1 MIKIFKNS
9 FLITKNNLILI
20 QPLILFLLI
29 TSFSVL
35 PLQKLQQ
42 NAYGFYLVLLNI
54 LLICSAFVAG
64 WFGMIKKA
72 VLNYRYKEM
81 GVEYETNK
89 DISLLKSFFP
99 SVGQYFFPT
108 CALGLLLSLITFVF
122 IQVMAKIGLLLFSDI
137 SILVKTLEISAK
149 SVAEQVTFLNSLSPE
164 QVILLNKWLVF
175 FMVTHFLFYVFL
187 VFAPAIMFF
196 KSKNPFVVL
205 GQSISCVF
213 KRPIVVMSVCI
224 YLSFLGFIISGIN
237 ALNLNLVFSLIR
249 LFITLISIVYFV
261 VVVFLS
267 YEELFDSNNRTNG

>member
-54 LLICSAFVAG
+54 LLLCSAFVAG

-122 IQVMAKIGLLLFSDI
+122 IQVMAKVGLFLFSDI
-137 SILVKTLEISAK
+137 SLLVKTLEISAK
-149 SVAEQVTFLNSLSPE
+149 SVGEQVTFLNSLTTE
-164 QVILLNKWLVF
+164 QVMLLNKWLVF
-175 FMVTHFLFYVFL
+175 FMVTHFLFYLFL
-187 VFAPAIMFF
+187 VFSPTIMFF
-196 KSKNPFVVL
+196 KSKNPFIVL

-213 KRPIVVMSVCI
+213 KRPIVVISICI

-249 LFITLISIVYFV
+249 LFITLISIIYFV